1 MAVTPLFDTP
11 ATSVRWM
18 SHRRTLWL
26 ALAIITLISL
36 GSIIGPLWSIKEKES
51 QFENS
56 LNKRLTLVASS
67 QAKVIE
73 TWLDGLIQ
81 QGDRIVKSDLFRL
94 YATEVDQIEGDI
106 SHLIKPNRASTQSD
120 QAGLMAQLPEL
131 QSLFIEFTRYANF
144 HSGRLVH
151 RNGQAYVSTD
161 HGISHISTEQQQL
174 SRQVIA
180 NRTPQFSA
188 LQATPAGLIL
198 DMALPLF
205 ALEAAS
211 PQPEVVAVVILSKIV
226 TDKVN
231 QLLAASQLAENGER
245 VYLIQKT
252 TTGFAVVTPWSPN
265 LIAPLQQDSANE
277 IDQGLAFKKR
287 TSIRSSNTVYSVASA
302 LNGLPWWIVQEAD
315 YNTARQALNH
325 HARIAWGISALLIIV
340 FAVTFSAIWFQQVG
354 LKNRQIAQH
363 FKTLATQIDNQRQ
376 LLNSVNDNIGDFI
389 SLKDLRGIY
398 QYVNPAMMEALGR
411 TMEEILT
418 HDDHAV
424 FGFDTA
430 KRLEHW
436 DQHVIATGQEVNIQ
450 ETLYF
455 KSQPLH
461 LIISKVP
468 LTESDGSLGGIISVM
483 TNITE
488 LIEGQ
493 KRHEKAILRTVKA
506 LASAVELN
514 DQYLAGHSRRLRLL
528 GCEVIKQL
536 GGSSQQQTTVEI
548 AANLSQIGKMFVNK
562 ELLSAQRPLN
572 HEERLEIEQH
582 VEHATR
588 ILQPIAFEL
597 PIPDTIYQMNERIDG
612 SGYPQGLEGDDIILP
627 ARVLSVVNSFCA
639 MVEPRAYRTKKNS
652 AEALAELEEMN
663 HYYDSQVVA
672 ALREIVESPLGEK
685 FLQTNYDEKLPID

>member
-1 MAVTPLFDTP
+1 MAVTPSFDTP

-18 SHRRTLWL
+18 SHRRTMWL
-26 ALAIITLISL
+26 AIAIITFISL
-36 GSIIGPLWSIKEKES
+36 GSIVGPMWSINEKEL
-51 QFENS
+51 QFESS

-73 TWLDGLIQ
+73 TWLDGLVH

-94 YATEVDQIEGDI
+94 YATEVDLIEGDI
-106 SHLIKPNRASTQSD
+106 SYLINPNHSNTQSD
-120 QAGLMAQLPEL
+120 QAGLIAQLPEL
-131 QSLFIEFTRYANF
+131 QSLFIEFTRYTNF

-161 HGISHISTEQQQL
+161 NGISHLSAEQQQL
-174 SRQVIA
+174 SRQVMA
-180 NRTPQFSA
+180 TRTPQFST
-188 LQATPAGLIL
+188 LQSTPAGLSL

-205 ALEAAS
+205 SLEATS
-211 PQPEVVAVVILSKIV
+211 PKPEVVAVVILSKIV
-226 TDKVN
+226 TDKIN
-231 QLLAASQLAENGER
+231 QLLAASPLSENGER

-252 TTGFAVVTPWSPN
+252 TVGFAVVTPWSPN
-265 LIAPLQQDSANE
+265 LISPLQQDTGNE
-277 IDQGLAFKKR
+277 IDQWLEFKKR
-287 TSIRSSNTVYSVASA
+287 TSIQGPNTVYSVATT
-302 LNGLPWWIVQEAD
+302 LDTLPWWVIEEAD
-315 YNTARQALNH
+315 YNTARLALNR
-325 HARIAWGISALLIIV
+325 HARIAWSISALLIIV

-363 FKTLATQIDNQRQ
+363 FQTLAAQIDNQRK
-376 LLNSVNDNIGDFI
+376 LLNSINDNIGDFI

-398 QYVNPAMMEALGR
+398 QYVNPSMMEALGR
-411 TMEEILT
+411 SIEEVLT
-418 HDDHAV
+418 HDDYAV

-436 DQHVIATGQEVNIQ
+436 DQQVIATGQEVNIQ

-468 LTESDGSLGGIISVM
+468 LTQSDGSLSGIISVM
-483 TNITE
+483 TNITD

-493 KRHEKAILRTVKA
+493 RRHEKAILRTVKA
-506 LASAVELN
+506 LVSAVELN
-514 DQYLAGHSRRLRLL
+514 DPYLAGHSRRLRLL
-528 GCEVIKQL
+528 GREAIKQL
-536 GGSSQQQTTVEI
+536 GGNSQQQTTVEI

-572 HEERLEIEQH
+572 NEERLEIEQH
-582 VEHATR
+582 VEHAAR

-597 PIPDTIYQMNERIDG
+597 PVSDTVYQMNERIDG
-612 SGYPQGLEGDDIILP
+612 SGYPQGLQGDAIILP

-652 AEALAELEEMN
+652 AEALTELEEMGQ
-663 HYYDSQVVA
+663 YYDSLVVA

-685 FLQTNYDEKLPID
+685 FLQTNYDEKLPVD

>member
-26 ALAIITLISL
+26 ALAIITLIAL
-36 GSIIGPLWSIKEKES
+36 CSIIGPIWSIKEKES

-106 SHLIKPNRASTQSD
+106 SYLINPSHAITQSG

-131 QSLFIEFTRYANF
+131 QSLFIEFSRYTNF

-161 HGISHISTEQQQL
+161 HGISHISAEQQQL
-174 SRQVIA
+174 SRQVMA
-180 NRTPQFSA
+180 TRAPQFSA

-205 ALEAAS
+205 ALEATS
-211 PQPEVVAVVILSKIV
+211 PQPEVVAVVILSRIV
-226 TDKVN
+226 TDKIN
-231 QLLAASQLAENGER
+231 QLLAASPLAENGER

-252 TTGFAVVTPWSPN
+252 TAGYAVVTPWSPN
-265 LIAPLQQDSANE
+265 LVAPLQQDPVDE

-287 TSIRSSNTVYSVASA
+287 TSIQGSNTVYSVATA
-302 LNGLPWWIVQEAD
+302 LNELPWWVIEEAD
-315 YNTARQALNH
+315 YNTARQALDR
-325 HARIAWGISALLIIV
+325 HARIVWSISALLIIV

-389 SLKDLRGIY
+389 SLKDLHGIY
-398 QYVNPAMMEALGR
+398 QYVNPAMVEALGR
-411 TMEEILT
+411 TVEKILT
-418 HDDHAV
+418 HDDYAV

-436 DQHVIATGQEVNIQ
+436 DQQVIATGQEVNIQ

-468 LTESDGSLGGIISVM
+468 LTESDGSLSGIISVM

-493 KRHEKAILRTVKA
+493 RRHEKAILRTVKA
-506 LASAVELN
+506 LVSAVELN

-528 GCEVIKQL
+528 GREVIKQL

-548 AANLSQIGKMFVNK
+548 SANLSQIGKMFVNK
-562 ELLSAQRPLN
+562 ELLSAQRPLST
-572 HEERLEIEQH
+572 EERLEIEQH
-582 VEHATR
+582 VEHAAR

-612 SGYPQGLEGDDIILP
+612 SGYPQGLQGDAIILP

-652 AEALAELEEMN
+652 ADALTELEEMGQ
-663 HYYDSQVVA
+663 YYDSLVVA